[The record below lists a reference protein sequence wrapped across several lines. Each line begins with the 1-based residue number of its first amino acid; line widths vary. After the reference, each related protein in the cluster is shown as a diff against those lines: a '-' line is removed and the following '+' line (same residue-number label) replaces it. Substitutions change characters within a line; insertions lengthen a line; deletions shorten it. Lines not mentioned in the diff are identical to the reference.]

1 MKNFVVYEVVSTMI
15 VDHTGKVNRLKT
27 YKSERAAKTARTKAL
42 KVNGGVLLGV
52 MEYYEFVNTVELSV
66 ERINF
71 MTNTTVL
78 HDQKHTGRCDI
89 QIVAIQIHTFSYIQI
104 SYIQKFNIQI

>member
-71 MTNTTVL
+71 MTKQPFKEGVNVPHYCSPRSETYWTM
-78 HDQKHTGRCDI
+78 
-89 QIVAIQIHTFSYIQI
+89 
-104 SYIQKFNIQI
+104 